1 MRAVFGILSL
11 LVVVAIV
18 GVLAKKQLGA
28 GAPAAATSPALEGA
42 VVQPAGTPAQQV
54 QQVRQVIDATMQ
66 QPRPMP
72 DEE

>member
-18 GVLAKKQLGA
+18 AVLARKQLGA
-28 GAPAAATSPALEGA
+28 AAPAAATSPVPAGTA
-42 VVQPAGTPAQQV
+42 PQPVGTPAQQV
-54 QQVRQVIDATMQ
+54 QQVRQAIDAAMQ

-72 DEE
+72 DEK